1 MSDVHYESDKSD
13 AIGVPVA
20 YDLGMQ
26 RFCWAGHV
34 ITNWMGDEGFMKK
47 LSARCILFN
56 VFGDTQFVG
65 GAVAKK
71 WTEGDEYLVE
81 IAIKTVNQ
89 RGEETMPGK
98 AVVSL
103 PSKVK
108 WV

>member
-1 MSDVHYESDKSD
+1 
-13 AIGVPVA
+13 
-20 YDLGMQ
+20 
-26 RFCWAGHV
+26 
-34 ITNWMGDEGFMKK
+34 
-47 LSARCILFN
+47 

-65 GAVAKK
+65 GTVAKK

>member
-1 MSDVHYESDKSD
+1 
-13 AIGVPVA
+13 
-20 YDLGMQ
+20 
-26 RFCWAGHV
+26 
-34 ITNWMGDEGFMKK
+34 
-47 LSARCILFN
+47 
-56 VFGDTQFVG
+56 
-65 GAVAKK
+65 VAKK